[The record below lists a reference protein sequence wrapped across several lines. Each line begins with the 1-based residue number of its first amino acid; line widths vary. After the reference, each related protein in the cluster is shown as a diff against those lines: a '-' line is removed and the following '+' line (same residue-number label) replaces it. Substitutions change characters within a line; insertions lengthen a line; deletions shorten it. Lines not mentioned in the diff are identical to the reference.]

1 MRILHLSMLYPP
13 HILGGAERSVAM
25 LAEAQTA
32 LGHQV
37 AAACTTPN
45 DFSKEERNG
54 VTVYRMPH
62 ETSFWAEEWPQ
73 HSKLARGW
81 RKFKQQFNYKLR
93 DHFAR
98 ALDDFKPD
106 VVHTHSMV
114 DVSTTIWEAATQRGL
129 PIVHTLRDYD
139 LLCADA
145 SMYHHGGPCGLKC
158 KVMTFTKYGRHKSV
172 EGVAAVGAET
182 LAIHRRKGFFDHL
195 PDDLRRVV
203 WNPAVVEGAGE
214 GYVRPSRAGKP
225 FTFGYLGRIN
235 EEKGVGTVIDAAR
248 RLSAKNEGAGN
259 WKIIVAGKANNSI
272 DPFVEQ
278 AKGLPIEFPGFMDP
292 KDFFE
297 AIDVMIAPSI
307 WAEPLPRTILESYAM
322 GVPTIGAR
330 SGGIP
335 DLIGHDNADWLF
347 DGGKDE
353 QLFARMAHA
362 MGLGRDALPGT
373 ADFGH
378 VLSETRPETTATRY
392 LDFYRDVM
400 AARTVAKAA

>member
-45 DFSKEERNG
+45 SFTKEERNG

-62 ETSFWAEEWPQ
+62 ETSFWAEEWPK
-73 HSKLARGW
+73 HSKLERGW
-81 RKFKQQFNYKLR
+81 RKFMQQFNYKLR

-114 DVSTTIWEAATQRGL
+114 DVSTTIWEAATKRGL

-145 SMYHHGGPCGLKC
+145 SMYHDGGPCGVKC
-158 KVMTFTKYGRHKSV
+158 KVMTFTKHGRHKQV
-172 EGVAAVGAET
+172 EGVAAVGQET
-182 LAIHRRKGFFDHL
+182 LNIHLRNGFFDHL

-203 WNPAVVEGAGE
+203 WNPAIVEGAGE
-214 GYVRPSRAGKP
+214 GYERPSREGKP
-225 FTFGYLGRIN
+225 FTFGYIGRIN
-235 EEKGVGTVIDAAR
+235 EEKGVGTLIDAAR
-248 RLSAKNEGAGN
+248 RLAPGN
-259 WKIIVAGKANNSI
+259 WQVIVAGKANNSI
-272 DPFVEQ
+272 DPFVARAE
-278 AKGLPIEFPGFMDP
+278 GLPVTFPGFMDP

-297 AIDVMIAPSI
+297 SIDVMIAPSI
-307 WAEPLPRTILESYAM
+307 WAEPLPRTILESCAM

-335 DLIGHDNADWLF
+335 DLVGHDNHDWLYN
-347 DGGKDE
+347 GGDDAA
-353 QLFARMAHA
+353 LADRMTKA
-362 MGLGRDALPGT
+362 MGLGRGNLPGK
-373 ADFGH
+373 ADFDH
-378 VLSETRPETTATRY
+378 VLSETRPEMTATHY
-392 LDFYRDVM
+392 LNFYKDVI
-400 AARTVAKAA
+400 AARATKQAA

>member
-1 MRILHLSMLYPP
+1 MRVLHLSMLYPP

-25 LAEAQTA
+25 LAEAQAA
-32 LGHQV
+32 LGHDV
-37 AAACTTPN
+37 AASCTTPGG
-45 DFSKEERNG
+45 FTKEERNG
-54 VTVYRMPH
+54 VTVYRLPH
-62 ETSFWAEEWPQ
+62 ETSFWAEEWPE
-73 HSKLARGW
+73 HSKLERGW
-81 RKFKQQFNYKLR
+81 RKFMQQFNYKLR

-106 VVHTHSMV
+106 VIHTHSMV
-114 DVSTTIWEAATQRGL
+114 DVSTTVWEAAVKRGI

-145 SMYHHGGPCGLKC
+145 SMYHDGGPCGLKC
-158 KVMTFTKYGRHKSV
+158 KVMAFTKFGRHKSV

-182 LAIHRRKGFFDHL
+182 LNIHLRKGFFGHL

-214 GYVRPSRAGKP
+214 GYQRPSREGKP

-248 RLSAKNEGAGN
+248 RLPPGD
-259 WKIIVAGKANNSI
+259 WKIVIAGKANNSL
-272 DPFVEQ
+272 DPFIER
-278 AKGLPIEFPGFMDP
+278 AKGLPIEFPGFIDP

-297 AIDVMIAPSI
+297 SIDVMIAPSI

-322 GVPTIGAR
+322 GVATIGAR

-347 DGGKDE
+347 DGGNDE
-353 QLFARMAHA
+353 QLAARMTHA
-362 MGLGRDALPGT
+362 MSLGRDRLPGK
-373 ADFGH
+373 ADFDH
-378 VLSETRPETTATRY
+378 VLSETRPEMTATRY
-392 LDFYRDVM
+392 LNFYNDVI
-400 AARTVAKAA
+400 AARTAKAA